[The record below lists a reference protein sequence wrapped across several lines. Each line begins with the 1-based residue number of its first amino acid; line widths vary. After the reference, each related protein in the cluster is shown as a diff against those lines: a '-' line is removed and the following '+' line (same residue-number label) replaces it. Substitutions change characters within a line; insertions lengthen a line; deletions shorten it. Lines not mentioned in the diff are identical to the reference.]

1 MSKAARRII
10 LLWHRWLGLAAVPFV
25 LLLAITGVLLER
37 TDALDLDTS
46 YVTSDWMLAWYGVA
60 PADDPVSF
68 PAGERWISWLDGT
81 LYVDGEPVQR
91 AVPVLTGATALESAI
106 VAATGDALYLL
117 TMDGELVEKVTPIG
131 LAGTIDGVT
140 AGPDNAVL
148 IRAGGEVLISDIDM
162 IAWRANNGGAII
174 WPESQ
179 AAPAAIQ
186 RALLESYR
194 GTGLPQER
202 VLLDLHSGRLI
213 GSFGPYVMDGAALIL
228 LLLSATGVYNWV
240 RRR

>member
-60 PADDPVSF
+60 PPSDPVSF
-68 PAGERWISWLDGT
+68 PAGDRWVSWLDGT
-81 LYVDGEPVQR
+81 LYVDGTPIQR
-91 AVPVLTGATALESAI
+91 AVPMLTGATALESTI

-117 TMDGELVEKVTPIG
+117 TMDGELVEKIAPIG
-131 LAGTIDGVT
+131 VTGTIDGVT
-140 AGPDNAVL
+140 AGPGNAVL
-148 IRAGGEVLISDIDM
+148 IRAGGEVLVSDIDM
-162 IAWRANNGGAII
+162 IAWRANNGGAVA

-179 AAPAAIQ
+179 PAPAAIQ
-186 RALLESYR
+186 GALLESYR
-194 GTGLPQER
+194 GTGLPWER

>member
-1 MSKAARRII
+1 MSKTARRII

-25 LLLAITGVLLER
+25 LLLAITGVLLGR
-37 TDALDLDTS
+37 TDTLDLDTS

-60 PADDPVSF
+60 PSGDLVSF

-81 LYVDGEPVQR
+81 LYFDGAPVQR
-91 AVPVLTGATALESAI
+91 AVPVLTGAAALESVIIAS
-106 VAATGDALYLL
+106 TGDALYLL
-117 TMDGELVEKVTPIG
+117 TMDGELVEKVAPIG

-140 AGPDNAVL
+140 VGPNNAVL

-162 IAWRANNGGAII
+162 IAWRANHDDGVT
-174 WPESQ
+174 WPERQ
-179 AAPAAIQ
+179 TAPKAIQ
-186 RALLESYR
+186 DTLLESYR
-194 GTGLPQER
+194 GTGLPWER

-213 GSFGPYVMDGAALIL
+213 GSFGPYVMDGAAIIL